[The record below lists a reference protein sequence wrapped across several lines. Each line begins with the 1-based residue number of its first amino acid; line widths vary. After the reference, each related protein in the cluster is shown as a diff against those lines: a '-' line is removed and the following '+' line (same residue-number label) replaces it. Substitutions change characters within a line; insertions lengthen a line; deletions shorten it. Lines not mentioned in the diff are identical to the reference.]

1 MAIGYN
7 HNMILNTSKIKT
19 EALLLFCKDIIIS
32 YQKTNHELFEISEEL
47 QEFIEKNTQEILRE
61 LNKVTKPHD
70 FYLRQRNSVYTK
82 AILLSY
88 EYLNKSLNKYLENGK
103 AFNPSMLYFS
113 LLATWFA
120 ELQKEARSKE
130 YIYFILYP
138 YAIVYDKMLLN
149 ISNKEFKALNV
160 SMITIA
166 EKVVLGLNQYKFN

>member
-1 MAIGYN
+1 
-7 HNMILNTSKIKT
+7 MIINTSKIKT

-32 YQKTNHELFEISEEL
+32 YQNTNNDVFDVNSELK
-47 QEFIEKNTQEILRE
+47 EFIEKNTNEILRE
-61 LNKVTKPHD
+61 LNKVTKTHD

-120 ELQKEARSKE
+120 ELQKESRTKE

-149 ISNKEFKALNV
+149 IENAEFKALNI

-166 EKVVLGLNQYKFN
+166 EKVVLGLDKYKFN

>member
-1 MAIGYN
+1 
-7 HNMILNTSKIKT
+7 MIINTSKIKT

-32 YQKTNHELFEISEEL
+32 YQNTNNDVFNVNSELK
-47 QEFIEKNTQEILRE
+47 EFIEKNTNEILRE
-61 LNKVTKPHD
+61 LNKVTKTHD

-120 ELQKEARSKE
+120 ELQKESRTKE

-149 ISNKEFKALNV
+149 IENAEYKALNI

-166 EKVVLGLNQYKFN
+166 EKVVLGLDKYKFN

>member
-1 MAIGYN
+1 
-7 HNMILNTSKIKT
+7 MIINTSKIKT

-32 YQKTNHELFEISEEL
+32 YQNTNNDVFDVNSELK
-47 QEFIEKNTQEILRE
+47 EFIEKNTNEILRE
-61 LNKVTKPHD
+61 LNKVTKTHD

-120 ELQKEARSKE
+120 ELQKESRTKE

-138 YAIVYDKMLLN
+138 YSIIYDKMLLN
-149 ISNKEFKALNV
+149 IENAEFKALNI

-166 EKVVLGLNQYKFN
+166 EKVVLGFDKYKFN

>member
-1 MAIGYN
+1 
-7 HNMILNTSKIKT
+7 MIINTSKIKT

-32 YQKTNHELFEISEEL
+32 YQNTNNDVFDVNSELK
-47 QEFIEKNTQEILRE
+47 EFIEKNTNEILRE
-61 LNKVTKPHD
+61 LNKVTKTHD

-120 ELQKEARSKE
+120 ELQKESRTKE

-138 YAIVYDKMLLN
+138 YSIVYDKMLLN
-149 ISNKEFKALNV
+149 IENAEFKALNI

-166 EKVVLGLNQYKFN
+166 EKVVLGLDKYKFN